1 MLDSGSSV
9 SLVQHDVLHRAKD
22 IRRIQPRQPLRLVT
36 TSGKHLPIV
45 EHIQAPVKLGELE
58 LMHEFVV
65 VDSLVAPV
73 ILGVDF
79 LQGNGLVLDF
89 TQTPVMVRHATAK
102 PTMPPSQACAQVIPI
117 YQDEC
122 RMQARACAITALDQP
137 GEDMVD
143 DCAVPNYTQPPSI
156 ELPDCQESSLSAVV
170 AEHKDLFHTTLGHT
184 QEAPTTGNLVRVSPR
199 RVPAHYRAEVD
210 RQIQTMLEQG
220 IIEESSSPWMAP
232 AVFVPK
238 KTGELHLCIDYCELN
253 KKTQKDAYPLP
264 LPERYRT
271 DSQGHLCSPHLIS
284 KVDTG
289 SYRLT
294 PLIK

>member
-1 MLDSGSSV
+1 MSNNDCLDRHNASTAIALVMSNTSAHFVATETSKAGQNEKRPRGVCQGQQIPQPTIGPHKVCIVVVAAVRSKATTTSGQIGEVEVEIMLDSGSSI

-22 IRRIQPRQPLRLVT
+22 IQRIQPRQLLRLVT
-36 TSGKHLPIV
+36 TSGEHLPIV

-102 PTMPPSQACAQVIPI
+102 PTMPPSQACAQVMPI
-117 YQDEC
+117 YQDER
-122 RMQARACAITALDQP
+122 RMQASACAITALDQP

-170 AEHKDLFHTTLGHT
+170 AEHKDLFHTTPGHT
-184 QEAPTTGNLVRVSPR
+184 GGP
-199 RVPAHYRAEVD
+199 HH
-210 RQIQTMLEQG
+210 RQPC
-220 IIEESSSPWMAP
+220 ESFP
-232 AVFVPK
+232 
-238 KTGELHLCIDYCELN
+238 
-253 KKTQKDAYPLP
+253 
-264 LPERYRT
+264 
-271 DSQGHLCSPHLIS
+271 
-284 KVDTG
+284 
-289 SYRLT
+289 
-294 PLIK
+294 